1 VQASAQSCRSV
12 FRASIFPLFLP
23 FSDWVEVMVF
33 NATFNNISVVLMEDF
48 PRLDFETVLTMWY
61 AMFFILL
68 YRIICPR
75 GT

>member
-1 VQASAQSCRSV
+1 VHVNAQSCRSV

-48 PRLDFETVLTMWY
+48 PIGF
-61 AMFFILL
+61 
-68 YRIICPR
+68 
-75 GT
+75 